1 MCARKHVR
9 PLLCAAGVRDDLVK
23 IPSVLKRCPLLLIP
37 IVPDDSLLLQRDGG
51 GWPAGRRIL
60 RDFPIYVFRVR
71 TPRTCGGIIDHLS
84 GPKNIRSRHYIFTKD
99 ANGTHRND
107 VQRSKSEKSKNNV
120 CISIG
125 LERYELI
132 NGYWTNGES
141 MYTHCNASLVYC
153 VAHVNETKWRN
164 QNNTRP
170 ALVGF
175 IVNFTHENAPVNND
189 LERVCVCVYVCYRM
203 AYTDSIQRLKVQN
216 DLLRNIS
223 LTTTSGHL
231 ID

>member
-1 MCARKHVR
+1 MYRPSMVCARKHVR

-37 IVPDDSLLLQRDGG
+37 IVPDDRLLLQRDGG

-71 TPRTCGGIIDHLS
+71 TPRAVGEFSIIWQDEKNKPHDYPDRKIYVRDTIYLLKTWTEPTETS
-84 GPKNIRSRHYIFTKD
+84 YNGARAKNPKK
-99 ANGTHRND
+99 
-107 VQRSKSEKSKNNV
+107 NV

-175 IVNFTHENAPVNND
+175 IVTLH
-189 LERVCVCVYVCYRM
+189 
-203 AYTDSIQRLKVQN
+203 TKTRL
-216 DLLRNIS
+216 
-223 LTTTSGHL
+223 
-231 ID
+231 